1 MWLSQLGLSEDISSP
16 VEIGCSETLLYM
28 LHHWCEKDIG
38 DKYWKLK
45 IKMEEM
51 KVEISKLREKFKV
64 FEGNHA
70 WLKQKV
76 LVFTMIIVVK
86 ILIICI
92 ILKWVV
98 NRM

>member
-1 MWLSQLGLSEDISSP
+1 
-16 VEIGCSETLLYM
+16 M
-28 LHHWCEKDIG
+28 LDHWCEKDID

-51 KVEISKLREKFKV
+51 KVEISKLRGKFKV
-64 FEGNHA
+64 FEENHA

-76 LVFTMIIVVK
+76 LVFTMLIVVK
-86 ILIICI
+86 ILIIGI